1 MMEKYGNRFLDSS
14 NDSVRKSSSKNK
26 RKETIWG
33 EIDIYLKNFI
43 KIDSV
48 FAQLFNQGVFG
59 GKCLID
65 PDKLQEQDS
74 VSQETVKIAKD
85 QLKSLERLRDVQK
98 IAKVFDEQIKFQI
111 ILGVENQSGI
121 NYYMP
126 VRCMELDAL
135 TYTYQCRKISEKA
148 KEKKNLKK
156 YADGVPKGTK
166 IIPVVTLVFYY
177 GNKVWDGPLSV
188 YDMLDISD
196 DVKEK
201 MKSVI
206 PDYPMKL
213 IDVKHMSD
221 EEIADFSGDLKA
233 FLLML
238 RKRYNPKQLT
248 SIVARH
254 RETWYTVSAIKGD
267 KRYIEY
273 INTVSDEELEGGISM
288 DATLDYIEARGKA
301 KGRHEGRQEG
311 RREGRQEGRRE
322 GKAEGINKVNQLVV
336 FLSKDGRTNDI
347 VKAAKDRKYQEQL
360 FIEYGLEDAGN

>member
-1 MMEKYGNRFLDSS
+1 M
-14 NDSVRKSSSKNK
+14 
-26 RKETIWG
+26 G

-111 ILGVENQSGI
+111 ILGVENQSGV

-301 KGRHEGRQEG
+301 KGRREGRQEG

-322 GKAEGINKVNQLVV
+322 GRQEGKAEGINKVNQLVV
-336 FLSKDGRTNDI
+336 SLSKDGRTNDI